1 MPWPRPSSNSSTTW
15 RAPSMRTPPCMTS
28 CVSCSCRITMSLLRK
43 ESCRRRICPSRFPRP
58 AWGRPD
64 DAKAVVNRLLS
75 DGEPFLV
82 LADFA
87 AYALA
92 QDQVDALY
100 ASEDEWSHKAIV
112 NCLNMGYF
120 SSDRSIREYADRIWA
135 VKPVI

>member
-1 MPWPRPSSNSSTTW
+1 MWQAAQVIPSQRRESPLPATNPTGS
-15 RAPSMRTPPCMTS
+15 PSGFFSP
-28 CVSCSCRITMSLLRK
+28 
-43 ESCRRRICPSRFPRP
+43 
-58 AWGRPD
+58 GRPD
-64 DAKAVVNRLLS
+64 DAKPVVNRLLS

-87 AYALA
+87 AYAQA

-100 ASEDEWSHKAIV
+100 VREDEWTRKAII

-135 VKPVI
+135 VKPVM

>member
-1 MPWPRPSSNSSTTW
+1 VLENNPQLKATLEL
-15 RAPSMRTPPCMTS
+15 
-28 CVSCSCRITMSLLRK
+28 I
-43 ESCRRRICPSRFPRP
+43 ESGFFSP
-58 AWGRPD
+58 GRPD
-64 DAKAVVNRLLS
+64 DAKPVIQRLRG
-75 DGEPFLV
+75 DDEPFLV

-87 AYALA
+87 AYASA

-100 ASEDEWSHKAIV
+100 LREDEWSHKAVI